1 MRFSNNRTYP
11 VYIMNKPASKISIF
25 LSIDQKAIDEYFNAH
40 DPAPI
45 YKRQLSHAFEQYIM
59 NSIMGIKRHS
69 TLTYKICYK
78 DDNDKQ
84 YIDPLLYAI
93 RGHFSEKKL
102 LKEAEFEKFKR
113 RTYVLLF
120 VSLGIVMACQGLV
133 PLLSKIEHRIP
144 SGLSNSLDIFSWVI
158 LWRPIDDLIFSWN
171 PYLKTISIMERL
183 IKADVVLIDNAQ

>member
-1 MRFSNNRTYP
+1 
-11 VYIMNKPASKISIF
+11 MNKPPSRISIF
-25 LSIDQKAIDEYFNAH
+25 LSVDQKAIGEYFNAH

-59 NSIMGIKRHS
+59 TSIMGIKRNS
-69 TLTYKICYK
+69 VLTYKVCYR

-84 YIDPLLYAI
+84 YVEPLLYAI
-93 RGHFSEKKL
+93 RGHFSEKKI

-113 RTYVLLF
+113 RSYALLF

-133 PLLSKIEHRIP
+133 PFLSKIEHSIP

-158 LWRPIDDLIFSWN
+158 LWRPIDDLIFCWN
-171 PYLKTISIMERL
+171 PYLKAISVFERL
-183 IKADVVLIDNAQ
+183 TKAEVILLENEE

>member
-1 MRFSNNRTYP
+1 
-11 VYIMNKPASKISIF
+11 MNKSPSKISIF
-25 LSIDQKAIDEYFNAH
+25 LSVDQKAIDEYFNAH

-59 NSIMGIKRHS
+59 TSIMAIKRHTS
-69 TLTYKICYK
+69 LTYKICYR
-78 DDNDKQ
+78 DDNDKE
-84 YIDPLLYAI
+84 YIEPLLYAI

-113 RTYVLLF
+113 RSYALLF

-133 PLLSKIEHRIP
+133 PLLSTIEHRIP

-158 LWRPIDDLIFSWN
+158 LWRPIDDLLFSWN
-171 PYLKTISIMERL
+171 PYLKTISIMDRL
-183 IKADVVLIDNAQ
+183 VKAEVILIDNNAE